1 MKNTPDHSRDP
12 IRSNELLGAPALA
25 DITQWL
31 AALPGASVD
40 ASQTLFELLY
50 NELRRMARS
59 QLRRE
64 GCEHTLS
71 ATALTHEL
79 WFRMSE
85 QSRTRWKNRS
95 HYLAVAATM
104 MRRILVNHELAR
116 RADKRDSALLHLTHD
131 SLDQLP
137 APAETDLLAVH
148 QALQAFE
155 AIDLR
160 AARAVELRY
169 FGGLEQD
176 EIAELLGVSLATVKR
191 DLALAAA
198 WLKRELAS

>member
-1 MKNTPDHSRDP
+1 MTNTPDHSRDP
-12 IRSNELLGAPALA
+12 IRSDEPLGAPALA

-50 NELRRMARS
+50 SELRRMARS

-64 GCEHTLS
+64 GSEHTLS

-137 APAETDLLAVH
+137 APAEHDLAAVH
-148 QALQAFE
+148 QAMQAVV

-160 AARAVELRY
+160 AALDLAVR
-169 FGGLEQD
+169 GLEQD

-198 WLKRELAS
+198 WLKRELAG